1 TAFHTITDLER
12 VGDYAENIVEY
23 AEKLQTNNE
32 SFSESAQEEVMAI
45 VDTVEA
51 LYEQII
57 DAYRNSS
64 EASLEK
70 AYDIEQSVDDITDA
84 MADHHIVR
92 LSEGTCKASVGAEF
106 LSLTSDVERI
116 ADHFINMG
124 RTIRDVNE
132 NRHIYTVNGH

>member
-1 TAFHTITDLER
+1 
-12 VGDYAENIVEY
+12 
-23 AEKLQTNNE
+23 
-32 SFSESAQEEVMAI
+32 M
-45 VDTVEA
+45 EA
-51 LYEQII
+51 LYDQII
-57 DAYRNSS
+57 DAYKNSS

-70 AYDIEQSVDDITDA
+70 AFDIEQSVDDITDA

-124 RTIRDVNE
+124 RTIRDVN
-132 NRHIYTVNGH
+132 